1 MSLDGLLGRIDEKY
15 IEMMR
20 KRGIGIEDL
29 ILMTDSE
36 LAKKLGV
43 DRDVAREILRE
54 ASILSFK
61 PVTAVEL
68 LSEGPL
74 LKTGMK
80 GLDELLGGGIRLRTI
95 TGIYGP
101 PSSGKTQFC
110 IYMATR
116 SIMDLGR
123 GGISSKVACFIDTEG
138 TFDPKRAIAFLRQNR
153 LPEDHLSRIRVMRA
167 YNMQQLHLALELSAE
182 LVKSGEVKFL
192 CLDSISYPLSSYE
205 GLRGLKER
213 QEELQKV
220 LVALR
225 GIAERGS
232 IVIMT
237 MHAVRWGRELYS
249 KGGFVL
255 AHVPHNM
262 LCFRRIRGNRVVVT
276 LEDSSY
282 LPPGQAAFKVGEDGL
297 IEL

>member
-1 MSLDGLLGRIDEKY
+1 MDLDKLSGRIDRKYLEVMKEK
-15 IEMMR
+15 
-20 KRGIGIEDL
+20 GIGIEDL
-29 ILMTDSE
+29 ILMTDYE
-36 LAKKLGV
+36 LAKRLDV

-54 ASILSFK
+54 VGLLFFK
-61 PVTAVEL
+61 PVTAEEL

-74 LKTGMK
+74 LRTGMR
-80 GLDELLGGGIRLRTI
+80 GLDELLGGGVRLRTI

-110 IYMATR
+110 IYMTIR
-116 SIMDLGR
+116 SIMEIER

-138 TFDPKRAIAFLRQNR
+138 TFDPKRALAFLKQNN
-153 LPEDHLSRIRVMRA
+153 LPEGDLSRIRVMRV
-167 YNMQQLHLALELSAE
+167 YNLQQLHLALELSVE
-182 LVKSGEVKFL
+182 LMRSDEARFL
-192 CLDSISYPLSSYE
+192 CLDSISYPFSGYE

-225 GIAERGS
+225 GVAERGC
-232 IVIMT
+232 IVMMT
-237 MHAVRWGRELYS
+237 MHAVRWGRDLYS

-262 LCFRRIRGNRVVVT
+262 LCFRRVRDNKILVT

-282 LPPGQAAFKVGEDGL
+282 LPSGQAAFKISEDGL
-297 IEL
+297 FEL

>member
-1 MSLDGLLGRIDEKY
+1 MSLDELSGRIDKRY

-29 ILMTDSE
+29 TLMTDSE
-36 LAKKLGV
+36 LAGKLGV

-54 ASILSFK
+54 VSLLSFK
-61 PVTAVEL
+61 PVTAEEL
-68 LSEGPL
+68 LPEGPL
-74 LKTGMK
+74 LRTGMR

-110 IYMATR
+110 IYITTR
-116 SIMDLGR
+116 SLMELEE
-123 GGISSKVACFIDTEG
+123 GGISSRIACFIDTEG
-138 TFDPKRAIAFLRQNR
+138 TFDPRRAVAFLKQNG
-153 LPEDHLSRIRVMRA
+153 LPEDHLSRIRVMKA
-167 YNMQQLHLALELSAE
+167 YNTQQLHLALELSAE
-182 LVKSGEVKFL
+182 LVRSGESEFL
-192 CLDSISYPLSSYE
+192 CLDSISHPLSSYE
-205 GLRGLKER
+205 GLRGLKEK

-220 LVALR
+220 LMALR
-225 GIAERGS
+225 RIAERGS

-237 MHAVRWGRELYS
+237 MHAVRWGRGLHS

-262 LCFRRIRGNRVVVT
+262 LCFRRIRGDRVVVT

-282 LPPGQAAFKVGEDGL
+282 LPPGQAAFRIGEDGL
-297 IEL
+297 FEL